1 MFLVFEMLHIKPVC
15 LSELSP
21 VITFLNITLLDE
33 RRPTTTLAS
42 ETLASQHIILKKGTF
57 ADNAES

>member
-1 MFLVFEMLHIKPVC
+1 MLHIKPVC